1 MKKLFV
7 LFLAISIQSFAL
19 LANKPI
25 KVYSWEEALNAN
37 PDSVFAISFER
48 LKIDTLPQALRAF
61 KNIQKLDLSK
71 NKLTNLP
78 DFIKDFENLTELN
91 LNKNKF
97 SIFPIQICSMKK
109 LEKLILS
116 RNNFTQIP
124 ECIQY
129 ADNLN
134 YLDLS
139 DTPVGSFP
147 EAFVLMTNLKTLSL
161 HGIAYPPS
169 FHVRW
174 KERLPWMRIEFDSP
188 CNCME

>member
-7 LFLAISIQSFAL
+7 LFLALSIQSITL

-48 LKIDTLPQALRAF
+48 LKLDSLPHALSKF

-71 NKLTNLP
+71 NKITHLP
-78 DFIKDFENLTELN
+78 DFIKDFGNLTVLN
-91 LNKNKF
+91 LDKNKF
-97 SIFPIQICSMKK
+97 AVFPIQICSMKK
-109 LEKLILS
+109 LEKLIVS
-116 RNNFTQIP
+116 RNEFTQIP

-129 ADNLN
+129 ASNLG

-139 DTPVGSFP
+139 DTPVSTFP
-147 EAFVLMTNLKTLSL
+147 EAFVLMPNLKTLSL

-174 KERLPWMRIEFDSP
+174 KERLPWMRIEFDAP

>member
-7 LFLAISIQSFAL
+7 LFLAISFQSITL
-19 LANKPI
+19 LASKPI

-37 PDSVFAISFER
+37 PDSVFAISFEK
-48 LKIDTLPQALRAF
+48 LKLDSLPQTLSKF
-61 KNIQKLDLSK
+61 KNIQRLNLSK
-71 NKLTNLP
+71 NKLTHLP

-91 LNKNKF
+91 LDKNRF
-97 SIFPIQICSMKK
+97 VVFPIQICSMKK
-109 LEKLILS
+109 LEKLIVS
-116 RNNFTQIP
+116 RNEFTQIP

-129 ADNLN
+129 AVNLG

-139 DTPVGSFP
+139 DTPVSTFP
-147 EAFVLMTNLKTLSL
+147 EAFVLMPNLKTLSL

-174 KERLPWMRIEFDSP
+174 KERLPWMRIEFDAP